1 MRRWLCIVGLCGAI
15 LSAVAARQSVLPL
28 KEGSV
33 RFLVIGDMGTGES
46 AQYDVAARMAE
57 LRKTFP
63 FNFVITVGD
72 NIYGGKSPHDFAKK
86 FEDPYKALLD
96 GGVKFYA
103 SLGNHDIPAEEYY
116 KPFNM
121 NGKRYYDFDQGNV
134 RFLALDSNYM
144 DPDQLKWVEDELKNS
159 NATWK
164 IPFFHHPLYSSGAT
178 HGSSLELR
186 RRLEPLFVE
195 DGVRV
200 VFSGHD
206 HIYERTKPQQ
216 GIYYFVE
223 GSAGELRKG
232 DLRQASFEAA
242 GFDKDRTFMAVEIA
256 GDQMFFETFSR
267 SGELVD
273 SGQISAEAKD

>member
-1 MRRWLCIVGLCGAI
+1 MRRWSCIVGLCSAI
-15 LSAVAARQSVLPL
+15 LFAAAARQSVLPL

-121 NGKRYYDFDQGNV
+121 NGKRFYDFDQGNV

-178 HGSSLELR
+178 HGSSIELR
-186 RRLEPLFVE
+186 HRLEPLFVE

-232 DLRQASFEAA
+232 DLRPATFEAA
-242 GFDKDRTFMAVEIA
+242 GFDRDRTFMAVEIS

-267 SGELVD
+267 SGEVVD
-273 SGQISAEAKD
+273 SGQIAAH